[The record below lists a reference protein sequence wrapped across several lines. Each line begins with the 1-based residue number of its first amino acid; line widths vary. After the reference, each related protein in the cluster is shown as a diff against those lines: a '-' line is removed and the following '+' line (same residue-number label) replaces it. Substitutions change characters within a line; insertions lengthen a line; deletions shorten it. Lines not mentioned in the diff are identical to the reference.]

1 MAANADIVRD
11 SLAVGVATGT
21 YGVSFGAVAV
31 SSGLDVAQA
40 CALSLL
46 MFTGAS
52 QFAMVGVLAAGGAPF
67 AGALTA
73 LLLGTRNTL
82 Y

>member
-31 SSGLDVAQA
+31 SSGLDVA
-40 CALSLL
+40 
-46 MFTGAS
+46 
-52 QFAMVGVLAAGGAPF
+52 
-67 AGALTA
+67 
-73 LLLGTRNTL
+73 
-82 Y
+82 